1 MKRLLLIS
9 ALLAAIAGCS
19 SSDPIA
25 SASQYSNLSGGQSAG
40 DSTSF
45 YWLTKKLGKPHTAA
59 DFVTSGDYG
68 SYSTDYRWD
77 DGVLREL
84 VRQGFRLQS
93 PVGSENNPLIPY
105 RVHIRFSASGEA
117 VYQQYRLDGK
127 VRPLSTNNITRYQ
140 QEALSLYD
148 IVNDQHDDN
157 LELIQGY
164 WDGETFETC
173 NGREFQQLEF
183 NQTLPSF
190 VVNRLSSVDNYV
202 ALLGTKEAKKVSV
215 SELLMLSDDN
225 YDCVKRP
232 SWIETE

>member
-1 MKRLLLIS
+1 MKRLLVIS
-9 ALLAAIAGCS
+9 ALLAATVGCS

-25 SASQYSNLSGGQSAG
+25 NASQYSNLSGGQSAG

-45 YWLTKKLGKPHTAA
+45 YWVTKKIGKPYTAG

-68 SYSTDYRWD
+68 SYSTDYRWGD
-77 DGVLREL
+77 DVLRE
-84 VRQGFRLQS
+84 VIRKGTRLQS
-93 PVGSENNPLIPY
+93 PVGTKNNKLLPY

-127 VRPLSTNNITRYQ
+127 VRPLSAKNIARYQ

-148 IVNDQHDDN
+148 IVDGQHDNN

-173 NGREFQQLEF
+173 NSREFQQLEF

-190 VVNRLSSVDNYV
+190 VVNRLSAVDNYV
-202 ALLGTKEAKKVSV
+202 AILGKKESKKVSV
-215 SELLMLSDDN
+215 SELLMLSDGN

-232 SWIETE
+232 EWIEAE